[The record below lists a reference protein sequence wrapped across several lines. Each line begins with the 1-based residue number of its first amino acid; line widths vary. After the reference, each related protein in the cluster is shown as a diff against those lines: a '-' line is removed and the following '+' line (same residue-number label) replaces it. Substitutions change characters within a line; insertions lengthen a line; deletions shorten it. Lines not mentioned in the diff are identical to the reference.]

1 MQSCTAKFS
10 ACIALLAAVTG
21 FAPGHARTGPGL
33 QPPCRSAPGQG
44 LHSAGP
50 QGWVIPGGCVPS
62 ACPAAAPQLPCP
74 AGSPPSRRGCARQ
87 LSQATSQLLLSVRGD
102 LRGARQDRGHPGGAE
117 PQLGNRGRL
126 DRVGGERG
134 QGSGAICSSPARVP
148 VGWGPAHTGTSTAG
162 NGRGAAAGLAPV
174 ELESVVGA
182 RAVPGFP
189 PSPARGTSRRDGDGN
204 GAPHRHCHLPPA
216 ARPPGPCPTEGS
228 PPGPRSPR
236 WGCQGLCSG
245 EYRHFTLNIKRRNRV
260 CHIQESERG

>member
-62 ACPAAAPQLPCP
+62 ACPTAAPQLPRP

-102 LRGARQDRGHPGGAE
+102 LRGARQDRGHTGGLSLSSGTEGGWIGWEGSGVKGLGQFAAPLLGYLWAGGQRTLARPLPAMDAALRRDWPRWSWNRLLGPGQGRASHPAPQEARADGTGMGTGLRTDTVTSLLPPARQAPAPLKGALRGPAARGGAA
-117 PQLGNRGRL
+117 RGSAA
-126 DRVGGERG
+126 EN
-134 QGSGAICSSPARVP
+134 
-148 VGWGPAHTGTSTAG
+148 TGTS
-162 NGRGAAAGLAPV
+162 P
-174 ELESVVGA
+174 
-182 RAVPGFP
+182 
-189 PSPARGTSRRDGDGN
+189 
-204 GAPHRHCHLPPA
+204 
-216 ARPPGPCPTEGS
+216 
-228 PPGPRSPR
+228 
-236 WGCQGLCSG
+236 
-245 EYRHFTLNIKRRNRV
+245 
-260 CHIQESERG
+260 